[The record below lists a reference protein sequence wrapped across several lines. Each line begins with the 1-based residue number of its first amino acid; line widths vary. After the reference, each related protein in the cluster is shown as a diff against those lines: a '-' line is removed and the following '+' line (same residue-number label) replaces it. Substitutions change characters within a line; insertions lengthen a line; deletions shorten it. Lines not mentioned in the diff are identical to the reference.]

1 MITDENSKHLNMPT
15 ALTGNV
21 DYFSRQWI
29 EETKNI
35 DIYIGQLADRHIG
48 QVTPTMT
55 KLDGLIERLKRL
67 KSNPLFE
74 GIKIGSLEW
83 MRSQVGV
90 WYIKKTLMG
99 SAWYVRNETTKT
111 WESDWEGKRET
122 YAWNDHVWGAEKKEG
137 LILIMLSSDAIRW
150 LNEVST
156 WLDSKERMYGI

>member
-1 MITDENSKHLNMPT
+1 MNTDENSKHLNMPT

-35 DIYIGQLADRHIG
+35 DIYIGQ
-48 QVTPTMT
+48 VTPTIT
-55 KLDGLIERLKRL
+55 KLDGLIKRL
-67 KSNPLFE
+67 NALKGNPLFE

-90 WYIKKTLMG
+90 WYIKKTLTG
-99 SAWYVRNETTKT
+99 SSWYVRNETTKT

-122 YAWNDHVWGAEKKEG
+122 YTWNDHIWGGEKKEG

-150 LNEVST
+150 LNEVTT

>member
-15 ALTGNV
+15 GLMGNV
-21 DYFSRQWI
+21 DSFSRQWI

-35 DIYIGQLADRHIG
+35 DIYNQQLTTTI
-48 QVTPTMT
+48 T
-55 KLDGLIERLKRL
+55 KLDGLIKRL
-67 KSNPLFE
+67 KGLRTNPLFE

-99 SAWYVRNETTKT
+99 PSWYVRNEITKT

-122 YAWNDHVWGAEKKEG
+122 YAWNDHIWGAEKKEG
-137 LILIMLSSDAIRW
+137 LILIMLSDEAVKW
-150 LNEVST
+150 LNDVAH
-156 WLDSKERMYGI
+156 WLEINEGSLV

>member
-1 MITDENSKHLNMPT
+1 MNTDENSKHLNMPT
-15 ALTGNV
+15 GPTGNV
-21 DYFSRQWI
+21 DFFSRQWI

-35 DIYIGQLADRHIG
+35 DIYNQQLTTTI
-48 QVTPTMT
+48 T
-55 KLDGLIERLKRL
+55 KLNGLIKRLKTL

-99 SAWYVRNETTKT
+99 SSWYVRNEITKT

-122 YAWNDHVWGAEKKEG
+122 YMWNDHIWGDEQKEG
-137 LILIMLSSDAIRW
+137 LILIMLSSDTIRW
-150 LNEVST
+150 LNEVT
-156 WLDSKERMYGI
+156 VWLDSKERMYGI